1 MSTTGVVLLA
11 AGQSERYGGD
21 KRLASISGR
30 DGSLP
35 MLLATLEQINA
46 SGLPVFVVL
55 RPGDVQWEQELD
67 QRGIEWGTCPDAALG
82 MGHSLAFGVHATQQ
96 WQHWL
101 IALADMPFVQ
111 PQTYRVIANA
121 LEQHAIVR
129 PVVHEPSTG
138 QYFPGH
144 PVGFQQRFACELMRC
159 NGDVGARDLL
169 QRYAGDVHALV
180 VTDDGILRD
189 IDRPEDRPD
198 ERTNNSPDDSRN
210 QH

>member
-1 MSTTGVVLLA
+1 MHTTGIILLA

-21 KRLASISGR
+21 KRLASITGG

-35 MLLATLEQINA
+35 MLLATLEHINA

-82 MGHSLAFGVHATQQ
+82 MGHSLAFGVHATQH

-111 PQTYRVIANA
+111 PQTYRAIANA

-129 PVVHEPSTG
+129 PVVHEPTTG
-138 QYFPGH
+138 QHFHGH
-144 PVGFQQRFACELMRC
+144 PVGFQQRFACELMQCR
-159 NGDVGARDLL
+159 GDTGARDLL
-169 QRYAGDVHALV
+169 QRYAADVHALE

-198 ERTNNSPDDSRN
+198 NDQN

>member
-1 MSTTGVVLLA
+1 MHTTGIILLA
-11 AGQSERYGGD
+11 AGQSERYGND
-21 KRLASISGR
+21 KRLASITGR
-30 DGSLP
+30 DGSQP
-35 MLLATLEQINA
+35 MLLATLEHINA

-82 MGHSLAFGVHATQQ
+82 MGHSLAFGVHATQH

-111 PQTYRVIANA
+111 PQTYRAIANA

-129 PVVHEPSTG
+129 PVVHEPTTG
-138 QYFPGH
+138 QHLPGQ

-159 NGDVGARDLL
+159 TGDTGARDLL
-169 QRYAGDVHALV
+169 QRYAADVHALE
-180 VTDDGILRD
+180 VTDDGILHD
-189 IDRPEDRPD
+189 IDCPEDRPD
-198 ERTNNSPDDSRN
+198 NDQN